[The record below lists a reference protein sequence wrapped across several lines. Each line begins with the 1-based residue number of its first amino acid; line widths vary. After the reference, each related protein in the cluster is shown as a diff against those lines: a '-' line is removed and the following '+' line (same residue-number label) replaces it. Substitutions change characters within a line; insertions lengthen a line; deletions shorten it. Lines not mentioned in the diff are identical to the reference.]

1 MFVLKSNLSQDV
13 LRSRIP
19 ENKWNFA
26 LTSGYLH
33 CTASDENIA
42 PVAAWFSSL
51 QDSHL
56 IAQASGWQIFN
67 FFSAQHSHSEACSK
81 ALRAGYSYTN
91 KQQQATISQP
101 LTQAS
106 LSQVHLYHEEIEA
119 SRPVVPPSD
128 QGVHPA
134 VGLQVREQAA
144 RALVAD
150 EVGQVLPRLKKHTWK
165 SDGLLCKY
173 TWRYGGH
180 VNAQVKMWLLLGKNK
195 NWWLLCTS

>member
-56 IAQASGWQIFN
+56 IAQASG
-67 FFSAQHSHSEACSK
+67 
-81 ALRAGYSYTN
+81 
-91 KQQQATISQP
+91 
-101 LTQAS
+101 
-106 LSQVHLYHEEIEA
+106 
-119 SRPVVPPSD
+119 
-128 QGVHPA
+128 
-134 VGLQVREQAA
+134 
-144 RALVAD
+144 
-150 EVGQVLPRLKKHTWK
+150 
-165 SDGLLCKY
+165 
-173 TWRYGGH
+173 
-180 VNAQVKMWLLLGKNK
+180 
-195 NWWLLCTS
+195 